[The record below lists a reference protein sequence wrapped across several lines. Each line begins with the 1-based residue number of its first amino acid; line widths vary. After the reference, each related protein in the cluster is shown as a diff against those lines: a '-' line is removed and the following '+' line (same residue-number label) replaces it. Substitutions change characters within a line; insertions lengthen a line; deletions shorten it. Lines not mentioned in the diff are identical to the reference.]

1 MNKLFFAALA
11 AFLPRVFFA
20 QSIDRQVI
28 GSAGLVGNTANI
40 EMLATVGEAVT
51 ATFSTGSFEITQGFH
66 QPDLVESAT
75 VAPKILVNFSVFPNP
90 LSADEL
96 TVEISP
102 EKDIQLGL
110 QLFSADG
117 KLVRELEKSGLF
129 FTGKNHKSFIINDL
143 AAGNYFLAAT
153 DAAGRVV
160 KTMSVFK
167 I

>member
-90 LSADEL
+90 TADEL

-129 FTGKNHKSFIINDL
+129 FTGKNHKSFIISDL

-153 DAAGRVV
+153 DDAGRVV
-160 KTMSVFK
+160 KTMVVFK